1 MYVYWWYF
9 FSCRGFI
16 AFNTYLY
23 ISMSLWSMIIIF
35 FAAAEG
41 VWSGLVSY
49 CFFRFSGSW
58 FQSRHTLSG
67 QRSLLLQQQLHSI
80 WQRVLEMLD
89 WQGSEA
95 WLHQN
100 LEIHVTHLYPQW
112 IFVQSKNEI
121 CRTLLP
127 ASAVSPRAWLLCF
140 NVIILSS
147 CNASG
152 LVPLNDFT
160 LLLSGDKSNCESRWG
175 NKKGLHADAN
185 SSHLHGFLWKKKDR
199 LFFSEKTKNHQFLFL
214 ILDLFVGAGL
224 EAFWGRQP
232 GFGCPCWVGYVE
244 SSCFRSHLF
253 ETMRF
258 GAIWF
263 TPDKTLGY
271 VWNWA
276 DHSEV
281 ISISPGTLADW
292 DVSTP
297 GQTADSLFSRR
308 LLSGESVSNSFTLQ
322 SPLDAKHNEVMH
334 MFKKRMR
341 LQL

>member
-1 MYVYWWYF
+1 
-9 FSCRGFI
+9 
-16 AFNTYLY
+16 
-23 ISMSLWSMIIIF
+23 MIIIF

-67 QRSLLLQQQLHSI
+67 QRSLLLQQQLHSV

-100 LEIHVTHLYPQW
+100 WGRFMLHDLYPQW
-112 IFVQSKNEI
+112 ILVQSKNEI

-160 LLLSGDKSNCESRWG
+160 LLLSGDKSNRESRWREQKRTQCG
-175 NKKGLHADAN
+175 CEYFTFPCFFVEEEGPA
-185 SSHLHGFLWKKKDR
+185 FL
-199 LFFSEKTKNHQFLFL
+199 SEKAKNHQFLLTHFTTFL
-214 ILDLFVGAGL
+214 LVQVWKHFGGVNLGLVAPAELAMLKAAAFEAICLKQCASGRFDLH
-224 EAFWGRQP
+224 P
-232 GFGCPCWVGYVE
+232 
-244 SSCFRSHLF
+244 
-253 ETMRF
+253 T
-258 GAIWF
+258 
-263 TPDKTLGY
+263 
-271 VWNWA
+271 
-276 DHSEV
+276 
-281 ISISPGTLADW
+281 
-292 DVSTP
+292 
-297 GQTADSLFSRR
+297 
-308 LLSGESVSNSFTLQ
+308 
-322 SPLDAKHNEVMH
+322 
-334 MFKKRMR
+334 KR
-341 LQL
+341 

>member
-1 MYVYWWYF
+1 
-9 FSCRGFI
+9 
-16 AFNTYLY
+16 
-23 ISMSLWSMIIIF
+23 MIIIF

-67 QRSLLLQQQLHSI
+67 QRSLLLQQQLHSV

-100 LEIHVTHLYPQW
+100 WGRFMLHDLYPQW
-112 IFVQSKNEI
+112 ILVQSKNEI

-160 LLLSGDKSNCESRWG
+160 LLLSGDKSNRESRWREQKRTQCG
-175 NKKGLHADAN
+175 CEYFTFPCFFVEEEGPAFFEWKSKKPSVFVDSFYH
-185 SSHLHGFLWKKKDR
+185 
-199 LFFSEKTKNHQFLFL
+199 
-214 ILDLFVGAGL
+214 LFVGAGL

-322 SPLDAKHNEVMH
+322 SPPDAKHSEVMH

>member
-1 MYVYWWYF
+1 MKFAGPCFQHQLYRPGLGFCVLMSSFCHLATHQVWYHWTTSPCF
-9 FSCRGFI
+9 WAVTSQ
-16 AFNTYLY
+16 TV
-23 ISMSLWSMIIIF
+23 SLD
-35 FAAAEG
+35 G
-41 VWSGLVSY
+41 
-49 CFFRFSGSW
+49 
-58 FQSRHTLSG
+58 
-67 QRSLLLQQQLHSI
+67 
-80 WQRVLEMLD
+80 
-89 WQGSEA
+89 
-95 WLHQN
+95 
-100 LEIHVTHLYPQW
+100 
-112 IFVQSKNEI
+112 
-121 CRTLLP
+121 
-127 ASAVSPRAWLLCF
+127 
-140 NVIILSS
+140 
-147 CNASG
+147 
-152 LVPLNDFT
+152 
-160 LLLSGDKSNCESRWG
+160 G
-175 NKKGLHADAN
+175 NKKGLNADAN
-185 SSHLHGFLWKKKDR
+185 TSHFHVFLWKKKDR
-199 LFFSEKTKNHQFLFL
+199 LFWVKKQKPSVFVDSFYH
-214 ILDLFVGAGL
+214 LFVGAGL

-322 SPLDAKHNEVMH
+322 SPPDAKHNEVMH

>member
-1 MYVYWWYF
+1 M
-9 FSCRGFI
+9 RI
-16 AFNTYLY
+16 LH
-23 ISMSLWSMIIIF
+23 ISMF
-35 FAAAEG
+35 FCG
-41 VWSGLVSY
+41 RRRTG
-49 CFFRFSGSW
+49 FFEWKSKKPS
-58 FQSRHTLSG
+58 
-67 QRSLLLQQQLHSI
+67 
-80 WQRVLEMLD
+80 V
-89 WQGSEA
+89 
-95 WLHQN
+95 
-100 LEIHVTHLYPQW
+100 
-112 IFVQSKNEI
+112 FVDS
-121 CRTLLP
+121 
-127 ASAVSPRAWLLCF
+127 F
-140 NVIILSS
+140 Y
-147 CNASG
+147 
-152 LVPLNDFT
+152 
-160 LLLSGDKSNCESRWG
+160 
-175 NKKGLHADAN
+175 H
-185 SSHLHGFLWKKKDR
+185 
-199 LFFSEKTKNHQFLFL
+199 
-214 ILDLFVGAGL
+214 LFVGAGL

-322 SPLDAKHNEVMH
+322 SPPDAKHNEVMH